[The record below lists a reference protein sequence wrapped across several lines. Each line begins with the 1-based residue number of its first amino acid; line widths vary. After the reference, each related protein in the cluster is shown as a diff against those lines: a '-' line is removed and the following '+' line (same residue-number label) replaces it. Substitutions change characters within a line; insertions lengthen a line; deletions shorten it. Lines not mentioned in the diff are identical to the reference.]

1 MAVLLRDIEGTE
13 CVVQVYGAVL
23 TGSHVGSLSP
33 HLSAGLECASVC
45 LSYGGKGLRKEEG
58 RNGDRSERTRLAED
72 ITLDILDSSPGLATC
87 CCVSLGNVN
96 EPL

>member
-1 MAVLLRDIEGTE
+1 M
-13 CVVQVYGAVL
+13 VQVYGAVL

-45 LSYGGKGLRKEEG
+45 LSYEGKGLRKEEG
-58 RNGDRSERTRLAED
+58 RNGDSSERTQLAD
-72 ITLDILDSSPGLATC
+72 LTLDILDSSPGLATC